1 LVDYLGLPLTKSMI
15 LRAQLLSTDELVR
28 AGAVATTSPSHQALQ
43 EVTRRVAVE
52 MAELA
57 PLTLSNTKRSLLQ
70 RRSEFTDNEELVIS
84 SYLSRDSR
92 EAVSA
97 FLEKRPPLWEGR

>member
-1 LVDYLGLPLTKSMI
+1 MI
-15 LRAQLLSTDELVR
+15 MRAQLLGTEELVR
-28 AGAVATTSPSHQALQ
+28 SGAVVATSPSHQALR
-43 EVTRRVAVE
+43 EVTGRIALD
-52 MAELA
+52 MDQLA

-70 RRSEFTDNEELVIS
+70 RRSEITNNEELVIS

-97 FLEKRPPLWEGR
+97 FLGEAATAMGRPMTPSVRY

>member
-1 LVDYLGLPLTKSMI
+1 
-15 LRAQLLSTDELVR
+15 
-28 AGAVATTSPSHQALQ
+28 
-43 EVTRRVAVE
+43 

-57 PLTLSNTKRSLLQ
+57 PLTLSNTKKSLLQ
-70 RRSEFTDNEELVIS
+70 RSRQITDNEDLVIG